1 MPEAPRR
8 TLSREGTYQIEVK
21 GSRFLAIARPVA
33 DEAEARALHAEQ
45 RREHPQARHHVWAA
59 RLANPELWQS
69 YDEDGEPAGTAGR
82 PILTLLERSNL
93 VQVAVVVV
101 RYFGGTL
108 LGAGGLVRAYT
119 QSAQGALAAAQ
130 PVEVRPL
137 VRVRVTC
144 DHATA
149 ARVEARLPEW
159 GARLVEAA
167 YGVEVTWELELP
179 PEGAGTPFGRPA
191 GAKPWDRPGGAV
203 GRDLGHGLSQEERPP
218 RRSSGAMKE
227 MKTP

>member
-8 TLSREGTYQIEVK
+8 TLSREGTYQLEVK
-21 GSRFLAIARPVA
+21 GSRFLAVARPVA
-33 DEAEARALHAEQ
+33 GEAEARELHASQ
-45 RREHPQARHHVWAA
+45 RRAHPQARHHVWAA
-59 RLANPELWQS
+59 RLATPDLWQS

-82 PILTLLERSNL
+82 PILSLLERSNL
-93 VQVAVVVV
+93 VQVAVVVT

-119 QSAQGALAAAQ
+119 QSAQGALAAAG

-149 ARVEARLPEW
+149 ARAEPRFPEW
-159 GARLVEAA
+159 QARLVDAA
-167 YGVEVTWELELP
+167 YGVGVTWDLELP
-179 PEGAGTPFGRPA
+179 PEGVEPMTAFLQAQSRGAARVERLGQTWGTA
-191 GAKPWDRPGGAV
+191 
-203 GRDLGHGLSQEERPP
+203 
-218 RRSSGAMKE
+218 
-227 MKTP
+227 

>member
-1 MPEAPRR
+1 MPEARRR
-8 TLSREGTYQIEVK
+8 TVSREGTYQLEVK

-33 DEAEARALHAEQ
+33 DEAQARALHAAQ
-45 RREHPQARHHVWAA
+45 RQKHPQARHHVWAA
-59 RLANPELWQS
+59 RLASPELWQS

-93 VQVAVVVV
+93 VQVAVVVT

-119 QSAQGALAAAQ
+119 QSAQGALAAAE

-137 VRVRVTC
+137 LRVRVTC

-149 ARVEARLPEW
+149 ARVEPRFPEWEARLVDASYGVAVTWDLELPQEGLEPMAAFLQAQSRGAARVERLGQTW
-159 GARLVEAA
+159 GAR
-167 YGVEVTWELELP
+167 
-179 PEGAGTPFGRPA
+179 
-191 GAKPWDRPGGAV
+191 
-203 GRDLGHGLSQEERPP
+203 
-218 RRSSGAMKE
+218 
-227 MKTP
+227 

>member
-101 RYFGGTL
+101 RYFGGIL

-130 PVEVRPL
+130 PVEVRPWSGSGSP
-137 VRVRVTC
+137 VTM
-144 DHATA
+144 
-149 ARVEARLPEW
+149 
-159 GARLVEAA
+159 
-167 YGVEVTWELELP
+167 P
-179 PEGAGTPFGRPA
+179 PRPGWKPGCPSGGPGWWRRPTGWRSPGSWSCPGRGGTPFGRPA

>member
-101 RYFGGTL
+101 RYFGGIL

-179 PEGAGTPFGRPA
+179 PEGVEPLSAVLQEQSRGTAR
-191 GAKPWDRPGGAV
+191 V
-203 GRDLGHGLSQEERPP
+203 ELLGETWGT
-218 RRSSGAMKE
+218 A
-227 MKTP
+227 